1 MSSHLVVGTAG
12 HIDHGKTTLVRALTG
27 VDLDTLPEERA
38 RGITI
43 ALGFTHLD
51 LGGDRTLSF
60 VDVPGHER
68 LVRTMIAGATGL
80 DAVLLCVSAVEGVMP
95 QTREH
100 LDILRLLGV
109 RQGLCVLTMADL
121 VDEEMLALATMDV
134 EEAVAG
140 SFLDGAPILAV
151 AVPPD
156 GAPPRGLDALRA
168 ALATLAPAERSAT
181 GPFRLPIDRA
191 FVRRGFGTVVT
202 GTLRSGELR
211 DGDEV
216 EVLPDGIRTRVRGL
230 QVHGHPVAASQ
241 AGQRTAVN
249 LAGVERDDLA
259 RGQVLVH
266 PGRIEP
272 ASVIDC
278 RVHHLPGAPALP
290 DGARVRLL
298 SGTAEVMAALSV
310 IDGEALAPGQDHL
323 VQLRTEAPLVLLPG
337 DRLVLRRESPVET
350 LGGGEVLDPW
360 APRARRRDHAR
371 VAAELRALLA
381 GDRSVLLSRAGDTG
395 LSPARAALLG
405 VTGGAP
411 LGDRLVH
418 PDRVAWLQARLGEA
432 LDTWH
437 RERPLT
443 PGAPRRDLRRGPLA
457 HLDDRAFDAL
467 VALAAARGELVLE
480 GPVLRRP
487 TWRIQPTAAQQAVL
501 DGLRAEVAAGGL
513 DGVSAGALLAR
524 EPDAFMLLVARGDL
538 VRMGDRVVDGAL
550 LQPLLAQ
557 VRAWFDAHAA
567 MSPTEFKD
575 LSGLSR
581 RMAIPLLEWLDASGL
596 TSRQGDQRVAGPALR
611 RA

>member
-1 MSSHLVVGTAG
+1 MTSHLVVGTAG

-43 ALGFTHLD
+43 ALGFTHLE
-51 LGGDRTLSF
+51 LGPDRSLSF

-80 DAVLLCVSAVEGVMP
+80 DAVMLCVSAVEGVMP

-109 RQGLCVLTMADL
+109 RQGLCVLTMSDL
-121 VDEEMLALATMDV
+121 VDEEMLALATLDV

-140 SFLDGAPILAV
+140 SFLEGAPILSV
-151 AVPPD
+151 AVPPG
-156 GAPPRGLDALRA
+156 GAPRGLDELRA
-168 ALATLAPAERSAT
+168 VLAALSPADRSSS

-202 GTLRSGELR
+202 GTLRSGQVH

-230 QVHGHPVAASQ
+230 QVHGRGVQLSQ
-241 AGQRTAVN
+241 AGLRTAVN

-278 RVHHLPGAPALP
+278 HVHHLPAAPTLP

-298 SGTAEVMAALSV
+298 SGTAEVMAVLSV
-310 IDGEALAPGQDHL
+310 LDGDELAPGQDHL
-323 VQLRTEAPLVLLPG
+323 VQLRTEAPVVLLPG

-350 LGGGEVLDPW
+350 LGGGQVLDPW

-371 VAAELRALLA
+371 VADELRALMA
-381 GDRSVLLSRAGDTG
+381 GDRRVLLARAGDTG

-405 VTGGAP
+405 VEGGTA
-411 LGDRLVH
+411 LGERLLH
-418 PDRVAWLQARLGEA
+418 PDRVASLHAALLEA
-432 LDTWH
+432 LDAWH
-437 RERPLT
+437 RDRPLT

-467 VALAAARGELVLE
+467 VALAAGQGELELE
-480 GPVLRRP
+480 GPVLRRAGFTVRP
-487 TWRIQPTAAQQAVL
+487 TSAQQATL
-501 DGLRAEVAAGGL
+501 SALRDEVRAGGL
-513 DGVSAGALLAR
+513 DGVTAGPLLAR
-524 EPDAFMLLVARGDL
+524 EADAFMLLVAQGAL
-538 VRMGDRVVDGAL
+538 VRMGDRVVDAAL
-550 LQPLLAQ
+550 LQPLLVQ
-557 VRAWFDAHAA
+557 VQAWFDHHPA
-567 MSPTEFKD
+567 MSPAEFKD

-581 RMAIPLLEWLDASGL
+581 RMAIPLLEWLDASGR
-596 TSRQGDQRVAGPALR
+596 TVRQGDQRLPGAALR
-611 RA
+611 KG